1 MIYTLIQKIVLYDD
15 KIEIYYNY
23 ADPMKADA
31 SPADEHRLF
40 FSINGS
46 NLLCSVSPD
55 KLKANPFPLGD
66 GFTFLVCLGEY
77 ES

>member
-1 MIYTLIQKIVLYDD
+1 
-15 KIEIYYNY
+15 
-23 ADPMKADA
+23 MKADA